1 MRSGLPGGFGDVER
15 GAEAG
20 HAAGLLVLVGFE
32 AFDGLEYEDGVHRLR
47 ERRVVGSGAL
57 HVDDAF
63 LESDDA
69 AAGEDGGAFEDEG
82 LSASDGLNV
91 AQHSGEYLAGAFG
104 LVARFDNVFYRADAD
119 GFAGTGEVGVKRF
132 EMLAVG
138 CGGDELFFVDL
149 KSAVGKER
157 RLVAPSY
164 VLDFCLL
171 QFEFQNDPPCGVID
185 GMQRAQNSYLST
197 TSE

>member
-1 MRSGLPGGFGDVER
+1 MAVIEVADDGVVEVDVGAVLIAGGNAVSGNDGAVHGLVRVNERRNDFLRVDAVDVGVVEKSLGLEHVDVGDLRELRIGLHRFGEAGQLVGLGRVDMRSGLPGGFGDVER

-91 AQHSGEYLAGAFG
+91 AQHAGEYLA
-104 LVARFDNVFYRADAD
+104 
-119 GFAGTGEVGVKRF
+119 
-132 EMLAVG
+132 
-138 CGGDELFFVDL
+138 
-149 KSAVGKER
+149 
-157 RLVAPSY
+157 
-164 VLDFCLL
+164 
-171 QFEFQNDPPCGVID
+171 
-185 GMQRAQNSYLST
+185 
-197 TSE
+197 